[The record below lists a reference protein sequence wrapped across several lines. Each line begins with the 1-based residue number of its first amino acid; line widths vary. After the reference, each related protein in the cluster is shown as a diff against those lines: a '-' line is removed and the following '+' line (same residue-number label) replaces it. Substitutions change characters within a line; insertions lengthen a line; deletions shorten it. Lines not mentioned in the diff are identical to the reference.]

1 MWRKLVDLIVT
12 EVESLELLQVRQTLR
27 QILDQVLS
35 QLKRRQVLQKAEV
48 LRQDG
53 QGHVVQAEDHQVL
66 QQDEAG
72 GQLGDWVGA
81 EVGHL
86 QGGQALDVLRDV
98 RDVVPRDV
106 QLDQVGEVLYSRS

>member
-1 MWRKLVDLIVT
+1 MWRKLFDLIVT

-35 QLKRRQVLQKAEV
+35 QLKRCQVFQEAEV
-48 LRQDG
+48 LRQYCK
-53 QGHVVQAEDHQVL
+53 GHVVQAEDHQVL

-98 RDVVPRDV
+98 GDVVPRDV